1 MAMTSPFPPFIF
13 PGLRRCH
20 GTRSREEKHTMTQNA
35 AALAQKP
42 KKRKMGRLERK
53 NTLVAL
59 SFIAPNFIGF
69 AIFTLIPVVMS
80 VIMSFMDSKT
90 GAIFGAQWVGLNNY
104 AEIFKV
110 AKVSEKIAAGG
121 LMEGLTYFFN
131 RVDLG
136 IALKNTVF
144 YTVVTVPLTLICS
157 ICLALVLNRAVKG
170 AVAFRAILFFPYV
183 ASMVAICV
191 CWNFML
197 MKNGPI
203 NQLLMA
209 IGINFNKSW
218 TADSTMAMWAIILV
232 SVWRSMGYYMVIYL
246 AALQGVPREL
256 YEAATV
262 DGANKWQQFWNVTL
276 PQLNPTTFFASIML
290 IIGCFKIY
298 DTVAIMTGGGPGR
311 ATKMLVTYIYD
322 TAFAQFKYGIAS
334 AIAMVLLVI
343 VLLVTLIQF
352 SMEKKFSND

>member
-1 MAMTSPFPPFIF
+1 MSQA
-13 PGLRRCH
+13 
-20 GTRSREEKHTMTQNA
+20 NA
-35 AALAQKP
+35 VAASKQP
-42 KKRKMGRLERK
+42 KKFKMGKLERK

-80 VIMSFMDSKT
+80 VFMSLTESNT
-90 GAIFGAQWVGLNNY
+90 GAIFGSKWVGLANY
-104 AEIFKV
+104 ADIFNT
-110 AKVSEKIAAGG
+110 AKVGAKIAEDGLWAGLG
-121 LMEGLTYFFN
+121 YFFN

-144 YTVVTVPLTLICS
+144 YTIVTVPLTLVCS
-157 ICLALVLNRAVKG
+157 IALALVLNRAVKG
-170 AVAFRAILFFPYV
+170 AVAFRAIFFFPYV

-197 MKNGPI
+197 MKNGPV
-203 NQLLMA
+203 NQLLNSV
-209 IGINFNKSW
+209 GIPFNKSW

-262 DGANKWQQFWNVTL
+262 DGANKWQQFCNVTL
-276 PQLNPTTFFASIML
+276 PQLRPTTFFASIML

-298 DTVAIMTGGGPGR
+298 DTVAIMTNGGPGR

-322 TAFAQFKYGIAS
+322 TAFVNFKYGMAS

-343 VLLVTLIQF
+343 VLIVTVIQF

>member
-1 MAMTSPFPPFIF
+1 MAQTAV
-13 PGLRRCH
+13 
-20 GTRSREEKHTMTQNA
+20 N
-35 AALAQKP
+35 QKP
-42 KKRKMGRLERK
+42 KRGKMGRLERK

-80 VIMSFMDSKT
+80 VFMSLMESKT
-90 GAIFGAQWVGLNNY
+90 GALSGAKWVGLANY
-104 AEIFKV
+104 AEIFNT
-110 AKVSEKIAAGG
+110 AKVGQKMADGG
-121 LMEGLTYFFN
+121 FFEGLNYFFN

-157 ICLALVLNRAVKG
+157 IALALVLNRAVKG
-170 AVAFRAILFFPYV
+170 AVAFRAIFFFPYV

-203 NQLLMA
+203 NQIGMA
-209 IGINFNKSW
+209 LGSSFNKSW

-246 AALQGVPREL
+246 AALQGVPHEL

-262 DGANKWQQFWNVTL
+262 DGANGWQQFWHVTL
-276 PQLNPTTFFASIML
+276 PQLRPTTFFASVML

-298 DTVAIMTGGGPGR
+298 DTVAIMTEGGPGR
-311 ATKMLVTYIYD
+311 STKMLVTYIYD
-322 TAFAQFKYGIAS
+322 TAFKQFEYGRAN

-343 VLLVTLIQF
+343 VLLVTIIQF